1 MSYNEHDKWAW
12 QFSHAHTKVA
22 LVRERPLHSLDLQIK
37 CLNDQMRIWL
47 QIIIHFVRAVLEMFI
62 AEVSYYLENLKLDGV
77 IGIPF
82 LTYGLE

>member
-1 MSYNEHDKWAW
+1 MSYNEHDKWAR